1 MKILEYIR
9 QLSPLQ
15 CGITDGIDID
25 CEDLKKPGGLYRAVW
40 VFNRGDLTVP
50 IDVTVATYVTDLS
63 LATYLGLFLF
73 ESTKFSHEAVWT
85 EQVGEG
91 GNVSYLQTVTLR
103 VPNSNPTSD
112 KVIEDA
118 SVSEL
123 VVITKS
129 NAGEF
134 QIWGAENGLSANDQ
148 TTGGPGRQ
156 ATDST
161 FTTLVLAGTERYL
174 PKRLLVGGTS
184 AATEAYLAAR
194 VA

>member
-1 MKILEYIR
+1 MKIIEYIR

-129 NAGEF
+129 NAG
-134 QIWGAENGLSANDQ
+134 
-148 TTGGPGRQ
+148 
-156 ATDST
+156 
-161 FTTLVLAGTERYL
+161 
-174 PKRLLVGGTS
+174 
-184 AATEAYLAAR
+184 
-194 VA
+194 